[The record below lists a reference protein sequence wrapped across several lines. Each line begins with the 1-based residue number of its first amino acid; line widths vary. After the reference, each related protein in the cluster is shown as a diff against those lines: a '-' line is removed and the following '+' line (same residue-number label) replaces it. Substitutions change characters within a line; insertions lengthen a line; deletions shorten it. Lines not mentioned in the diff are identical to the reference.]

1 MTGDWSMSILKKHV
15 TAITCDLVPCDR
27 TPFREVLHD
36 QVESQGNSD
45 RTACRPENFTKAGFF
60 YLCRQ
65 SALAD
70 SHHGRTQDSGR
81 YRKTNCSVENL
92 IQVSPQ
98 ARVTVMSHSTLPD
111 ECIRPAHLGFVNLHC
126 RRSDPRMDHPA

>member
-1 MTGDWSMSILKKHV
+1 MSILEAHV
-15 TAITCDLVPCDR
+15 IAVTSEYSGGTRPRFGKFLTNHLDAAPSVR
-27 TPFREVLHD
+27 M
-36 QVESQGNSD
+36 
-45 RTACRPENFTKAGFF
+45 ACKPRNFTKAGFF
-60 YLCRQ
+60 FSCRQ

-98 ARVTVMSHSTLPD
+98 ASVNVMSQRTLPD

-126 RRSDPRMDHPA
+126 RRSDSYMDHPA